1 MQAQTRKEVQILERE
16 LLTSGSRSQ
25 SRVRGREEME
35 AQRSVWAGSPEGL
48 GNSENKVGG
57 NGWYIN

>member
-1 MQAQTRKEVQILERE
+1 MKAQIRKEVQILERE
-16 LLTSGSRSQ
+16 LLMSGSRSQ
-25 SRVRGREEME
+25 SRVRGKEEME
-35 AQRSVWAGSPEGL
+35 AQRSVWADSPEGL